1 MKRTKQLLIQ
11 KLSNIYDAAEINS
24 LYALIMNHF
33 FNYSYTDIVFKAN
46 TVLPPEDCER
56 IAEVANRLAN
66 NEPIQYILG
75 SARFCDLQL
84 KVNQSVLIPRSETEE
99 LIRLIET
106 ENREY
111 NARFMDI
118 CTGSGC
124 IALALKKR
132 FPDSSVLGCD
142 ISDEALDVA
151 EANAEANNLDVVFFN
166 ADVLKTNLTTYIQDI
181 DIIVCN
187 PPYVRELEKEQMKAN
202 VLDFEPHT
210 ALFVPDDQPLMFYL
224 VIAIQALNLLVQ
236 GGKLYFE
243 INEAFGKEVA
253 DLMREQGFV
262 QVEIFKDIHGKDRFV
277 RGTKQ

>member
-1 MKRTKQLLIQ
+1 MKKTKQLLIQ

-24 LYALIMNHF
+24 LFALIMNHF
-33 FNYSYTDIVFKAN
+33 FNYSYTDIIFKAN
-46 TVLPPEDCER
+46 TVLPTEDCER

-84 KVNQSVLIPRSETEE
+84 KVNQSVLIPRGETEE

-106 ENREY
+106 ENPDCEDRIV
-111 NARFMDI
+111 DI

-132 FPDSSVLGCD
+132 FPHASVLGCD

-151 EANAEANNLDVVFFN
+151 EENAEANGLDVVFFK
-166 ADVLKTNLTTYIQDI
+166 ADVLKTNLTTYIQSVDI
-181 DIIVCN
+181 VVSN
-187 PPYVRELEKEQMKAN
+187 PPYVRELEKQQMKAN
-202 VLDFEPHT
+202 VLDFEPEL
-210 ALFVPDDQPLMFYL
+210 ALFVPDDQPLLFYL
-224 VIAIQALNLLVQ
+224 VIAIQAVNLLVK

-243 INEAFGKEVA
+243 INEAFGNEVA
-253 DLMREQGFV
+253 ELMREQGFA
-262 QVEIFKDIHGKDRFV
+262 QIEIFKDIHGKDRFV
-277 RGTKQ
+277 RGIKQ